1 MLFHVNCIL
10 TIIATNLPVS
20 SAWKQWEYISFTTDD
35 WRDVWGYADGPRG
48 RFGHSLVLWNETRLV
63 LFGGRDNDVH
73 RPHIPKTYE
82 LIEEDGIFS
91 FKTYTDKPLVPD
103 YDPTCI
109 PETTCVNLTN
119 ATSGNTESCSYS
131 WEHVLDGV
139 ESSSDRLKKEE
150 SCGFTISALIYN
162 DVWVYD
168 LECERYGDEP
178 CVNDGWN
185 VLHPG
190 IRYGGCREEG
200 EQRVCDAP
208 SERWGHG
215 AAMIDSD
222 TMVVY
227 GGYSQECEDY
237 CSDVWIF
244 DFKRFAWKR
253 IFYSSPPG
261 KRWKYGMVSGGG
273 RTGDSIKTIGQV
285 YIFGGHRLWH
295 GFSEDNSQ
303 ENRWN
308 RTEIYP
314 EGGYLK
320 DLWVLEK
327 KEMYGG
333 EDGATVDVEWSWN
346 QELPQ
351 QVCFPDP
358 GLSWDERNNVR
369 CEVFWPKGRS
379 GHAMAFDKERNRIWI
394 HGGYRT
400 HFPYPST
407 NSPGSGPGVKSRR
420 EKGFV
425 PYTTQSYY
433 LDDLWY
439 YDVSK
444 KVWKEVIP
452 SKFPTSSCRCLKIVQ
467 N

>member
-150 SCGFTISALIYN
+150 LCGFTISALIYN

-273 RTGDSIKTIGQV
+273 RTGDSVKTIGQV

-327 KEMYGG
+327 KEMHGG
-333 EDGATVDVEWSWN
+333 EDGATFDVEWSWN